1 MTAGSL
7 PATLDA
13 LRFARQGRLVSGQ
26 VALAD
31 LDRLGGLLVERSG
44 HAGVELE
51 FSRDRGGRV
60 IVSGAVTATVTLVC
74 QRCLEHMSL
83 DLAPQ
88 VRAAVIATEGEA
100 GALPDDLDPLVCPEG
115 EVRLFELVQDE
126 LILALP
132 VIARH
137 ENDPHCL
144 PLTPDQPGGD
154 GARRDNP
161 FAVLSSLKSGDGEND
176 SQ

>member
-13 LRFARQGRLVSGQ
+13 LRFARQGRVVSGQ
-26 VALAD
+26 VELAD
-31 LDRLGGLLVERSG
+31 LDRLGGLLVETSG
-44 HAGVELE
+44 RAGVELR
-51 FSRDRGGRV
+51 FSRDSGRRI
-60 IVSGAVTATVTLVC
+60 IVSGVVTATVTLVC
-74 QRCLEHMSL
+74 QRCLERMSL
-83 DLAPQ
+83 DLTAH
-88 VRAAVIATEGEA
+88 VHAAVIAAEDEA
-100 GALPDDLDPLVCPEG
+100 DALPADLDPLICPEG
-115 EVRLFELVQDE
+115 EVRLIELVQDE

-137 ENDPHCL
+137 ENDPHCV

-154 GARRDNP
+154 GSRRDNP

-176 SQ
+176 